1 MHEPATRPGV
11 PGHLAA
17 PISRRRALAV
27 IGSSVAGLVLL
38 DACGAGSGA
47 TPALRGW
54 VPANVDPATLAA
66 DQPVPVR
73 FAGTMGGSA
82 VAGSA
87 WLVRRGTGEL
97 VAFDPRCTHAQCA
110 YDWTDQASFA
120 CLCHKGFF
128 RVDGS
133 VISGPPPR
141 PLDRFAVR
149 ETGAAI
155 ELEVPAD
162 FATPR
167 PSA

>member
-1 MHEPATRPGV
+1 MGKPASSPGV
-11 PGHLAA
+11 PGPLAA

-27 IGSSVAGLVLL
+27 IGTSVAGFVLL
-38 DACGAGSGA
+38 DSCGPGA
-47 TPALRGW
+47 TAAPGGW
-54 VPANVDPATLAA
+54 VPADVDVATLSP

-73 FAGTMGGSA
+73 FAGTVGGSA

-87 WLVRRGTGEL
+87 WLVRRSSGEL

-128 RVDGS
+128 RIDGS

-141 PLDRFAVR
+141 PLDRFRVR
-149 ETGAAI
+149 ATGSSI
-155 ELEVPAD
+155 ELEVPGN
-162 FATPR
+162 FSTLR

>member
-1 MHEPATRPGV
+1 
-11 PGHLAA
+11 
-17 PISRRRALAV
+17 
-27 IGSSVAGLVLL
+27 
-38 DACGAGSGA
+38 
-47 TPALRGW
+47 
-54 VPANVDPATLAA
+54 
-66 DQPVPVR
+66 
-73 FAGTMGGSA
+73 
-82 VAGSA
+82 
-87 WLVRRGTGEL
+87 VRRGTGEL

-110 YDWTDQASFA
+110 YDWTDQATFA
-120 CLCHKGFF
+120 CLCHKSLF
-128 RVDGS
+128 RIDGS

>member
-17 PISRRRALAV
+17 RISRRRALA
-27 IGSSVAGLVLL
+27 IISSSVAGLVLL
-38 DACGAGSGA
+38 DACGAGS
-47 TPALRGW
+47 TPAPRGW
-54 VPANVDPATLAA
+54 VPADVDPAMLVAE
-66 DQPVPVR
+66 QPVPVR
-73 FAGTMGGSA
+73 FAGTVGGAA

-87 WLVRRGTGEL
+87 WLVRRASGEL

-128 RVDGS
+128 HVDGT

-141 PLDRFAVR
+141 PLDRFVVR
-149 ETGAAI
+149 KTSGSI

>member
-1 MHEPATRPGV
+1 MDEPAAPRGV
-11 PGHLAA
+11 GGPLAA

-38 DACGAGSGA
+38 DACGTGS
-47 TPALRGW
+47 TPAARGW
-54 VPANVDPATLAA
+54 VPADVDPATLAA

-73 FAGTMGGSA
+73 FAGSVGGSA

-87 WLVRRGTGEL
+87 WLVQRSTGEL

-128 RVDGS
+128 RLDGS

>member
-1 MHEPATRPGV
+1 MDEPVATRGV
-11 PGHLAA
+11 PGPLAA

-27 IGSSVAGLVLL
+27 IGSSVAGFVLL
-38 DACGAGSGA
+38 DACGSGSSA
-47 TPALRGW
+47 APAARGW
-54 VPANVDPATLAA
+54 VPADVNPATLAA

-73 FAGTMGGSA
+73 FAGTVGGSA

-87 WLVRRGTGEL
+87 WLVRRSTGEQ
-97 VAFDPRCTHAQCA
+97 VAFDPRCTHAECA

-120 CLCHKGFF
+120 CLCHRGFF
-128 RVDGS
+128 RIDGT

-149 ETGAAI
+149 ETGGSI